1 MVEGSLL
8 ERSPIYFGLRLDS
21 QKNAGR
27 RRAIAKRLMLLIS
40 TILIN
45 ICLMVLIQWMRF
57 DLKHESKDK
66 GGWFDD

>member
-1 MVEGSLL
+1 
-8 ERSPIYFGLRLDS
+8 
-21 QKNAGR
+21 
-27 RRAIAKRLMLLIS
+27 MLIIS

-66 GGWFDD
+66 GDWLDD